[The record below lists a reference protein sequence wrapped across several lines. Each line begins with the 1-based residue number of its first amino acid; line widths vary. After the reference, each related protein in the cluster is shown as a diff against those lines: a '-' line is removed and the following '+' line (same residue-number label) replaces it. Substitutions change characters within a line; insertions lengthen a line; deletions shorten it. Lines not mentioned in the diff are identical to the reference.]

1 MDGGGK
7 RAKVNGYSGSS
18 IRARE
23 AA

>member
-18 IRARE
+18 IKARE